1 MQMMDDQEGFLMKIL
16 PIKGRAI
23 FTKKKFE
30 IGDFLLTYKGELVN
44 ATEGDKRDAIKETGF
59 RFFFRWKHQKL
70 CVDASEEPR
79 DDDPWKFG
87 RLVNHARSRKEINSK
102 VKVFEGPDN
111 KPQLQLFA
119 TRHIPADEEILY
131 DYGLPFSYCFP
142 PPAFFRVP
150 EEIPQKENE
159 NFESD
164 STYAP
169 ESDHSDSQLS
179 QVIPLPCPFSRTCR
193 GLIQET
199 SPIHEDGFPV
209 EEEVNL
215 QLSPAVVPEPCN
227 SDSQLSEVI
236 PLQHPYRQDSD
247 AGNGDLSD
255 LEEDHDPDHSV
266 ERSNIDD
273 SNASSNDSS
282 DTSPQ
287 KLKVSK
293 VIVEAEEFCENVR
306 ASSPVSRE
314 LIEDKMKEY
323 EVEASGD
330 KGEPEAATETTKKP
344 KASKKR
350 KLKVYRKRKLLVKGI
365 MDKEDSD
372 DDTVN
377 MSTNIHQKKDV
388 LKKKY
393 SSNEDKEFTTASGVQ
408 LGEVPESCNL
418 DSQMSEVVSL
428 ACPFSNICHGVTQDT
443 SPFHANEFPIEGE
456 VDLQLSPAVVPE
468 SCNSDSQLSEVIPLQ
483 HPYRQDSD
491 AGNGDLSDLEEDHD
505 PDYSVERSNI
515 DDSNASSNDSSDT
528 STQKLKVSKA
538 VVEAE
543 EFCENVRASS
553 PVSRELIEDKMKE
566 YEVEASGDKGGP
578 EAATETTKK
587 PKASKKRKLKVYKKR
602 KLLVK
607 GIIDEEDSDDDT
619 VNKNTNIHQKKD
631 VLKMKYSSS
640 VDKEFTA
647 TGGVQLAEKNG
658 EEEPTIAIKTKTKS
672 KVHRKK
678 NKSKAKVSKRRK
690 LLVED
695 NKDEESTDLDRRK
708 SKTYKETYFVEDEDS
723 SSEDK
728 EFTTTSGVQLAEKS
742 DEEEPTIAIKTKTK
756 SKAKVS
762 KRRKLLV
769 EDNKDEESTDLDR
782 RKSKTYKETYFVED
796 EDSSSEDKEFTTTSG
811 VQLAEKSDEEE
822 PTIAIKTKTK
832 SKAKVSK
839 RRKLL
844 VEDNK
849 DEESTNLDR
858 RKSKTYKETYDE
870 DFTTTSG
877 VQPAEKDDEEEPK
890 TANKTERKRK
900 AKMKKRKVLKED
912 TDEQGIYSDKRQSKI
927 NKKQIF
933 TEDEDSSSNDG
944 DWEDSS
950 SDDEAFATTSDVQLS
965 SKSKEGNRKWDS
977 KDYCLY
983 CDHAFA
989 KIFRHCS
996 QKHDEEKLVVEIN
1009 ALPLHGK
1016 DRKAKIAVLRNR
1028 GNLKHNK
1035 LVWDTGEGQIKPR
1048 KRPTALDKAESSDY
1062 LPCEYCDGSF
1072 KKDGLWKHQ
1081 KVCSSR
1087 GNRKRVHRV
1096 QAVAKMFL
1104 PTSECASDALNAKV
1118 LTRMQADLVAREVRK
1133 DPVILT
1139 FGTKLLNSHPEDHH
1153 ALPISQRMRDVAKL
1167 LIESKKIDPSVTCMR
1182 DCINPD
1188 KFDTLVKAVK
1198 NIAGF
1203 DETRSNYKT
1212 PSYARNIGY
1221 DIDKVAAI
1229 VHSEA
1234 IKANGGKGDSTL
1246 MAKVQGFQTLKRN
1259 DWSSSVS
1266 SVAQYTLDKRSINK
1280 PKLQPVASDIQKLT
1294 KYLKTNTELHKQ
1306 QLKNDVT
1313 STNNW
1318 NELSKM
1324 TLAHINLF
1332 NRRRSGEI
1340 ERLRLDQ
1347 YEKITTDMDNIPEEV
1362 FQSLGEVEKA
1372 LVRKFHRVEIPGKR
1386 RRTVPILMTESM
1398 VQNVDLLISTRSSA
1412 KVASNN
1418 PYVFARPYFDSQWPV
1433 PANDCL
1439 RKYSIDCGASHPE
1452 LIRSSKLRKH
1462 VATMSQILSLKE
1474 NELDL
1479 LAAYMGHDIR
1489 IHRDFY
1495 RLPESTLQVAKVSKI
1510 LIMMEE
1516 GTISKF
1522 KGKALDEIDVSLEGS
1537 DENNSSCEELDD
1549 EDTSEEIPNV
1559 NQEAE
1564 TSVVSSTSSGR
1575 IESTKKLSQKKSLA
1589 VSSTSCGQDGRTKK
1603 ESQKQSQAVSSC
1615 EDRSKR
1621 NYARRKPW
1629 TCEEKKCVLVHFKN
1643 ELESGQTPNYEQ
1655 CIAVQQKHP
1664 LLKGRKW
1671 STIKDFVV
1679 AERRRCLRKLQNKE

>member
-1 MQMMDDQEGFLMKIL
+1 
-16 PIKGRAI
+16 
-23 FTKKKFE
+23 
-30 IGDFLLTYKGELVN
+30 
-44 ATEGDKRDAIKETGF
+44 
-59 RFFFRWKHQKL
+59 
-70 CVDASEEPR
+70 
-79 DDDPWKFG
+79 
-87 RLVNHARSRKEINSK
+87 
-102 VKVFEGPDN
+102 
-111 KPQLQLFA
+111 
-119 TRHIPADEEILY
+119 
-131 DYGLPFSYCFP
+131 
-142 PPAFFRVP
+142 
-150 EEIPQKENE
+150 
-159 NFESD
+159 
-164 STYAP
+164 
-169 ESDHSDSQLS
+169 
-179 QVIPLPCPFSRTCR
+179 
-193 GLIQET
+193 
-199 SPIHEDGFPV
+199 
-209 EEEVNL
+209 
-215 QLSPAVVPEPCN
+215 
-227 SDSQLSEVI
+227 
-236 PLQHPYRQDSD
+236 
-247 AGNGDLSD
+247 
-255 LEEDHDPDHSV
+255 
-266 ERSNIDD
+266 
-273 SNASSNDSS
+273 
-282 DTSPQ
+282 
-287 KLKVSK
+287 
-293 VIVEAEEFCENVR
+293 
-306 ASSPVSRE
+306 
-314 LIEDKMKEY
+314 
-323 EVEASGD
+323 
-330 KGEPEAATETTKKP
+330 
-344 KASKKR
+344 
-350 KLKVYRKRKLLVKGI
+350 
-365 MDKEDSD
+365 
-372 DDTVN
+372 
-377 MSTNIHQKKDV
+377 
-388 LKKKY
+388 
-393 SSNEDKEFTTASGVQ
+393 
-408 LGEVPESCNL
+408 
-418 DSQMSEVVSL
+418 
-428 ACPFSNICHGVTQDT
+428 
-443 SPFHANEFPIEGE
+443 
-456 VDLQLSPAVVPE
+456 
-468 SCNSDSQLSEVIPLQ
+468 
-483 HPYRQDSD
+483 
-491 AGNGDLSDLEEDHD
+491 
-505 PDYSVERSNI
+505 
-515 DDSNASSNDSSDT
+515 
-528 STQKLKVSKA
+528 
-538 VVEAE
+538 
-543 EFCENVRASS
+543 
-553 PVSRELIEDKMKE
+553 
-566 YEVEASGDKGGP
+566 
-578 EAATETTKK
+578 
-587 PKASKKRKLKVYKKR
+587 
-602 KLLVK
+602 
-607 GIIDEEDSDDDT
+607 
-619 VNKNTNIHQKKD
+619 
-631 VLKMKYSSS
+631 
-640 VDKEFTA
+640 
-647 TGGVQLAEKNG
+647 
-658 EEEPTIAIKTKTKS
+658 
-672 KVHRKK
+672 
-678 NKSKAKVSKRRK
+678 
-690 LLVED
+690 
-695 NKDEESTDLDRRK
+695 
-708 SKTYKETYFVEDEDS
+708 
-723 SSEDK
+723 
-728 EFTTTSGVQLAEKS
+728 
-742 DEEEPTIAIKTKTK
+742 
-756 SKAKVS
+756 
-762 KRRKLLV
+762 
-769 EDNKDEESTDLDR
+769 
-782 RKSKTYKETYFVED
+782 
-796 EDSSSEDKEFTTTSG
+796 
-811 VQLAEKSDEEE
+811 
-822 PTIAIKTKTK
+822 
-832 SKAKVSK
+832 
-839 RRKLL
+839 
-844 VEDNK
+844 
-849 DEESTNLDR
+849 
-858 RKSKTYKETYDE
+858 
-870 DFTTTSG
+870 
-877 VQPAEKDDEEEPK
+877 
-890 TANKTERKRK
+890 
-900 AKMKKRKVLKED
+900 MKKRKVLKED

-965 SKSKEGNRKWDS
+965 SKSK
-977 KDYCLY
+977 
-983 CDHAFA
+983 
-989 KIFRHCS
+989 
-996 QKHDEEKLVVEIN
+996 
-1009 ALPLHGK
+1009 
-1016 DRKAKIAVLRNR
+1016 
-1028 GNLKHNK
+1028 
-1035 LVWDTGEGQIKPR
+1035 EGQIKPR

-1537 DENNSSCEELDD
+1537 DENNSSCEELGD
-1549 EDTSEEIPNV
+1549 EDTSEEN
-1559 NQEAE
+1559 
-1564 TSVVSSTSSGR
+1564 T
-1575 IESTKKLSQKKSLA
+1575 
-1589 VSSTSCGQDGRTKK
+1589 
-1603 ESQKQSQAVSSC
+1603 
-1615 EDRSKR
+1615 
-1621 NYARRKPW
+1621 
-1629 TCEEKKCVLVHFKN
+1629 
-1643 ELESGQTPNYEQ
+1643 Q
-1655 CIAVQQKHP
+1655 CQP
-1664 LLKGRKW
+1664 RGW
-1671 STIKDFVV
+1671 
-1679 AERRRCLRKLQNKE
+1679 